1 MQIRVDRAWA
11 RAVAVLSAAGLSAAF
26 LAVVPDAAAAVPVT
40 GPGSV
45 AAGGAH
51 ACAVVDDG
59 RVKCWG
65 LNNSGQLGNGHSGNG
80 LVAKRPVA
88 VVGVKGATAVAAGGA
103 HSCALLKAGGKVV
116 CWGSNSQGQLGNG
129 TRVDSSKP
137 VPVIGVGGTGTL
149 TGVIAIAAAQNH
161 TCALLAAAA
170 GSVKCWGQN
179 TNGVLGNGSDS
190 GLAALDPE
198 SVNGLTRVV
207 AISTSTN
214 DTCAA
219 LKGGSLKC
227 WGFNQ
232 YGELGP
238 GTYGPDSCEVGDTA
252 FGCST
257 TPVTVQGVKG
267 VLGVSVRPHSTCVVA
282 VKGRIICWGLN
293 ISPHSVEAKDFVT
306 LTGVTGAVA
315 VSGPGDVVLYGDEE
329 FACAMLITRT
339 AKCWGSN
346 DHGQLGNGTKK
357 STNAPTSVSGLKRA
371 TAISAGAD
379 FACAPVVLP
388 KAVLC
393 WGDNGYGQLG
403 NGGVPGNG
411 VAVSVLGL

>member
-1 MQIRVDRAWA
+1 MAA
-11 RAVAVLSAAGLSAAF
+11 AVLSAGF
-26 LAVVPDAAAAVPVT
+26 LAIAPDAAGAVPLT

-51 ACAVVDDG
+51 ACAVVDGG

-65 LNNSGQLGNGHSGNG
+65 SNNAGQLGNGRSGGGLIATTPVTVVGVKGAIAVAAGGSHSCALLQTGGKVVCWGQNNSGQLGNGTRIDSN
-80 LVAKRPVA
+80 KPVA
-88 VVGVKGATAVAAGGA
+88 V
-103 HSCALLKAGGKVV
+103 S
-116 CWGSNSQGQLGNG
+116 
-129 TRVDSSKP
+129 
-137 VPVIGVGGTGTL
+137 GVGGTGAL
-149 TGVIAIAAAQNH
+149 NGVIAIVAAQNH

-179 TNGVLGNGSDS
+179 TSGVLGNGSDS
-190 GLAALDPE
+190 GLASLDPE

-214 DTCAA
+214 DTCAV

-238 GTYGPDSCEVGDTA
+238 GTYGPDSCDVGDAT

-257 TPVTVQGVKG
+257 SAVTVKGVKD

-282 VKGRIICWGLN
+282 AKGRVICWGQN
-293 ISPHSVEAKDFVT
+293 ISPHSVVAKDFVAMK
-306 LTGVTGAVA
+306 GVTGAIA
-315 VSGPGDVVLYGDEE
+315 VSGPGDVVLHGDEE
-329 FACAMLITRT
+329 FGCAMLITRT

-357 STNAPTSVSGLKRA
+357 STTAPVSVSGLKRA

-393 WGDNGYGQLG
+393 WGDNGSGQLG
-403 NGGVPGNG
+403 NGGAPSHEI
-411 VAVSVLGL
+411 AVSVVGL